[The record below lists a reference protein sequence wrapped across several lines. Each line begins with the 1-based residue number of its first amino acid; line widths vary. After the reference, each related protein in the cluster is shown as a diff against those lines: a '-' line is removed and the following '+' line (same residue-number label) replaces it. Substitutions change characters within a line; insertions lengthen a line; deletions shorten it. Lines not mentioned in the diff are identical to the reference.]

1 MLAEMG
7 RGWVLDMM
15 GTGPRFARSDLDD
28 DLDDDLESHRASD
41 LETVRD
47 FMPMPLIYI
56 ALAAPGTRS
65 L

>member
-1 MLAEMG
+1 
-7 RGWVLDMM
+7 MM

-41 LETVRD
+41 LETARD

-56 ALAAPGTRS
+56 ALPAPGTRS